1 MRIALVAILAFTF
14 FLLVSS
20 FAGMSFFGMN
30 HDAMTDIPCINHC
43 LDVAQPDLSP
53 PVLTLIFLSLAVFV
67 FSFHFFSEASCLFCF
82 FRQHWRQAIGKFLLH
97 QNLSTVVL
105 RD

>member
-1 MRIALVAILAFTF
+1 MRTTLIAIIAFSF

-20 FAGMSFFGMN
+20 FAGMSFFAMN
-30 HDAMTDIPCINHC
+30 HEAMTDLSCINHC
-43 LDVAQPDLSP
+43 LDIVQPDISP
-53 PVLTLIFLSLAVFV
+53 PVLTLVFLSLVVFF
-67 FSFHFFSEASCLFCF
+67 FSFYSSSEDRSLFIF
-82 FRQHWRQAIGKFLLH
+82 LRQHWRHAIAKFLLH